1 MVHSGPFN
9 GLCEIESSRGSPGI
23 SNIFLPMLQLLR
35 TTPVVAPLPLPQTPA
50 SLPPTSRYHLRRR
63 RQPPTESRSF
73 LRGIRAGCERIF
85 EFPPVRKGANFRETR
100 DRNVASSTKLAR
112 PRDERLRAVTIGAP
126 SLASV
131 EKKARFLIFYPS
143 SPKFETFFAT
153 CTKRREN

>member
-35 TTPVVAPLPLPQTPA
+35 TTPVVAPLLLPQTPA
-50 SLPPTSRYHLRRR
+50 SLPPTSRYHPTKAAATHGISQLPAGDPRRMRADFRISTGAKGREFSRDARSER
-63 RQPPTESRSF
+63 RVVDEA
-73 LRGIRAGCERIF
+73 RASAR
-85 EFPPVRKGANFRETR
+85 REIASCNYRRPFTR
-100 DRNVASSTKLAR
+100 ECR
-112 PRDERLRAVTIGAP
+112 
-126 SLASV
+126 